1 MKNVSFADTY
11 SLESRLD
18 GRLQYMKSKE
28 VRNMDDEQLVEKVR
42 EFREELF
49 NLRFRNATGE
59 LENTARL
66 GVARRSLA
74 RTLTVARERGIDV
87 DRELKR

>member
-1 MKNVSFADTY
+1 MKT
-11 SLESRLD
+11 
-18 GRLQYMKSKE
+18 KE
-28 VRNMDDEQLVEKVR
+28 VRNLDDDQLVEKVR

-66 GVARRSLA
+66 GEARRSLA
-74 RTLTVARERGIDV
+74 RTLTIARQRGIDV
-87 DRELKR
+87 ERELRR

>member
-1 MKNVSFADTY
+1 
-11 SLESRLD
+11 
-18 GRLQYMKSKE
+18 MKSKA
-28 VRNMDDEQLVEKVR
+28 VRNLDDEQLVEKVR

-66 GVARRSLA
+66 GEARRSLA
-74 RTLTVARERGIDV
+74 RTMTVANERGIDI
-87 DRELKR
+87 DRELRR

>member
-1 MKNVSFADTY
+1 MKT
-11 SLESRLD
+11 
-18 GRLQYMKSKE
+18 KE
-28 VRNMDDEQLVEKVR
+28 ARNLDDEQLVEKVR

-66 GVARRSLA
+66 GEARRSLA
-74 RTLTVARERGIDV
+74 RTLTIARQRGIDV
-87 DRELKR
+87 ERELRSIK

>member
-1 MKNVSFADTY
+1 VKT
-11 SLESRLD
+11 
-18 GRLQYMKSKE
+18 KE
-28 VRNMDDEQLVEKVR
+28 VRNMDDEQLVDKVR

-66 GVARRSLA
+66 GEARRALA
-74 RTLTVARERGIDV
+74 RTLTIAKERGIDV
-87 DRELKR
+87 ERELER

>member
-1 MKNVSFADTY
+1 V
-11 SLESRLD
+11 
-18 GRLQYMKSKE
+18 KSKE
-28 VRNMDDEQLVEKVR
+28 ARNLDDEQLVEKVR

-66 GVARRSLA
+66 GEARRSLA
-74 RTLTVARERGIDV
+74 RTLTIAQERGIDV
-87 DRELKR
+87 ERELRR